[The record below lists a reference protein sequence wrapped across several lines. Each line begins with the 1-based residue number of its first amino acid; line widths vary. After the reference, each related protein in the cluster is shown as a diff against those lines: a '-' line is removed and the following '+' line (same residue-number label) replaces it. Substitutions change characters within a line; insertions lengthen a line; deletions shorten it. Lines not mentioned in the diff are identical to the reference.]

1 MQVCRHESLFPV
13 RSFCSVCI
21 RPRAVR
27 AACRGGIRSSSGRAS
42 TAALSRTSSA
52 EDRGPLALSRG
63 SDDED
68 ELDLNRARERERE
81 EEERR
86 QPVLPDRKLQ
96 IPVIPRPP
104 RGADVVISRLPN
116 ILGIKT
122 EAYDPETFVEE
133 TVRGTEAKGHWR
145 WLESMAPCRWKHM
158 CAFSCLSIEWSG
170 GDRWRVGLGVLLLT
184 NGVFRDWH
192 AFEPCVWGF
201 GPCRH
206 ALGRYPP

>member
-1 MQVCRHESLFPV
+1 MH
-13 RSFCSVCI
+13 
-21 RPRAVR
+21 PRVVR

-68 ELDLNRARERERE
+68 ELEVNEARERERE

-86 QPVLPDRKLQ
+86 QPALPDRKLQ

-104 RGADVVISRLPN
+104 QGADVVISRLPN

-133 TVRGTEAKGHWR
+133 TVRGTEAKGHWAVGGPWR
-145 WLESMAPCRWKHM
+145 LAGDNIFVRFPV
-158 CAFSCLSIEWSG
+158 CLWSG
-170 GDRWRVGLGVLLLT
+170 LVEMDGVPAWASSSSEMEC
-184 NGVFRDWH
+184 FRDWH
-192 AFEPCVWGF
+192 AFEPCV
-201 GPCRH
+201 
-206 ALGRYPP
+206 